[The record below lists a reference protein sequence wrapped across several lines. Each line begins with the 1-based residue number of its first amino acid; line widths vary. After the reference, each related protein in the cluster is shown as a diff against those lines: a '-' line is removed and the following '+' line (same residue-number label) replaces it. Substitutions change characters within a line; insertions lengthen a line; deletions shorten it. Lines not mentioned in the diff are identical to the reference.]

1 MKTLA
6 TMSALLIGAM
16 LASAQTAEE
25 LTTQEVFNGKNGAK
39 LLYRQYVP
47 KDLAPDAKIPLVLFL
62 HGAGER
68 GDDNTAQL
76 KHGVGAIIKYSQ
88 EKQMPFAM
96 LVPQCP
102 NNQMWVNKPWGA
114 TSHHMDKS
122 PTGNLAM
129 VLSLLKEKITS
140 LPIDPNRVYVTGI
153 SMGGYG
159 TWEIIQRE
167 PTLFA
172 AAIPIC
178 GGGDTR
184 EAWRIRDLPI
194 WVFHGDADMA
204 VPVER
209 SRAMVTALWG
219 CGGHV
224 YYREYPNMNH
234 DVWTRTYN
242 DREVLDWLF
251 KQKRR

>member
-88 EKQMPFAM
+88 EKQMPIAM

-129 VLSLLKEKITS
+129 VLSLGCAVWRFSIPTKNLTAPSPTPGQSAPPPCPPTTIKPWPTVRWS
-140 LPIDPNRVYVTGI
+140 TAGAASASARNRTNC
-153 SMGGYG
+153 
-159 TWEIIQRE
+159 
-167 PTLFA
+167 TLS
-172 AAIPIC
+172 AIC
-178 GGGDTR
+178 
-184 EAWRIRDLPI
+184 E
-194 WVFHGDADMA
+194 
-204 VPVER
+204 
-209 SRAMVTALWG
+209 SAL
-219 CGGHV
+219 
-224 YYREYPNMNH
+224 
-234 DVWTRTYN
+234 
-242 DREVLDWLF
+242 
-251 KQKRR
+251 

>member
-1 MKTLA
+1 MR
-6 TMSALLIGAM
+6 
-16 LASAQTAEE
+16 ER

-88 EKQMPFAM
+88 EKQMPIAM

-140 LPIDPNRVYVTGI
+140 LPIDPNR
-153 SMGGYG
+153 
-159 TWEIIQRE
+159 
-167 PTLFA
+167 PTPAPWATSTPSDPHSALK
-172 AAIPIC
+172 IPIPAATSPSF
-178 GGGDTR
+178 G
-184 EAWRIRDLPI
+184 
-194 WVFHGDADMA
+194 
-204 VPVER
+204 
-209 SRAMVTALWG
+209 
-219 CGGHV
+219 
-224 YYREYPNMNH
+224 
-234 DVWTRTYN
+234 
-242 DREVLDWLF
+242 
-251 KQKRR
+251 